1 MVKKTKTRREIMEDL
16 FEEQEELERMLAPLN
31 KVSYDLSLRFEE
43 KYY

>member
-1 MVKKTKTRREIMEDL
+1 MEEL

-31 KVSYDLSLRFEE
+31 KVSYDLSRWYEE